1 MAEQKV
7 TKLMAEFPPVS
18 TEQWEKVIEA
28 DLKGADYQKKLVWR
42 TLEGIS
48 VQPYYR
54 AENLKSLTTL
64 SSQPGEFPYVRGAKS
79 CGEWLVRQ
87 TIKVTDPKAAN
98 GHALGVLCKG
108 VTSVGFVINNKEFTA
123 ADLDVLL
130 KGIVF
135 SAVELAFSGCAAARV
150 AELFMDKVKREGC
163 PVDDVRATFA
173 IDPLKRAATK
183 GGFCK
188 GHDCFDRLADLVRKA
203 EGYKRVRVVSVGGV
217 LFNDCGASA
226 VEELAFS
233 LAAGHEYVAQLM
245 DRGLSVDQAA
255 TSLKFNMAISSN
267 YFMEIA
273 KFRAGRMLWAKIMEA
288 YKPSCGCSSKMRV
301 HATTS
306 AWNVTVY
313 DPYVNMLRGTTEAMS
328 AALGSVDS
336 IEVLPFDYA
345 YAEPSE
351 FSTRIA
357 RNAQLLLKEES
368 HLDQVVDAAG
378 GSYYI
383 ESLTA
388 AIAEHAW
395 TLFKSVEDKGGYMAA
410 LKAGYV
416 QQVIAETAAKRDKNI
431 ATRRD
436 ILLGTNQ
443 YPNFN
448 EVADQAVA
456 MDMVTRK
463 VAAVGGASCCCGD
476 TKTEFLPLVAY
487 RGGMAFEALR
497 LRTDRSGRRPQVFML
512 TCGALSFARARSQF
526 ACNFF
531 ACAGFETVDNTYFAS
546 VAEGAKAAAAAGA
559 EIVVVCASD
568 DDYITA
574 AVEAKSLLAAAG
586 SKAIVVV
593 AGDPASRSE
602 LEAAGITHFISVRN
616 NVLET
621 LQGYQQEL
629 NIK

>member
-42 TLEGIS
+42 TMEGFS

-54 AENLKSLTTL
+54 AENLKDLKHLGSN
-64 SSQPGEFPYVRGAKS
+64 PGEFPYVRGGKRT
-79 CGEWLVRQ
+79 GEWLVRQ
-87 TIKVTDPKAAN
+87 TIKVGDVKAAN
-98 GHALGVLCKG
+98 SLALGVLMKG
-108 VTSVGFVINNKEFTA
+108 VTSLGFVVNSKEFTA
-123 ADLDVLL
+123 SELDTLL
-130 KGIVF
+130 GGI
-135 SAVELAFSGCAAARV
+135 SLTAVEVAFSGCGVKRV
-150 AELFMDKVKREGC
+150 AELFVAKVKAQKLD
-163 PVDDVRATFA
+163 VDVVRATFA

-188 GHDCFDRLADLVRKA
+188 GGECFDELASLIKMTEPFTRI
-203 EGYKRVRVVSVGGV
+203 RVIGVGGV
-217 LFNDCGASA
+217 LFNSCGASA

-233 LAAGHEYVAQLM
+233 LAAGHEYIVEM
-245 DRGLSVDQAA
+245 MERGLTVDQAA
-255 TSLKFNMAISSN
+255 CAIKFNMAVSSN

-273 KFRAGRMLWAKIMEA
+273 KFRAGRMLWANVVAA
-288 YKPSCGCSSKMRV
+288 YAPKRSCSSKMRV

-306 AWNVTVY
+306 TWNMTAY

-328 AALGSVDS
+328 AALASVES
-336 IEVLPFDYA
+336 IEVLPFDHV

-357 RNAQLLLKEES
+357 RNTQLLLKEES
-368 HLDQVVDAAG
+368 HFDQVADAAA

-383 ESLTA
+383 ENLTA
-388 AIAEHAW
+388 SIAEHAW
-395 TLFKSVEDKGGYMAA
+395 ALFQKVENCGGYSAA
-410 LKAGYV
+410 LRAGLV
-416 QQVIAETAAKRDKNI
+416 QQTIAATAAQRDKNL

-436 ILLGTNQ
+436 VLLGTNQ

-448 EVADQAVA
+448 EVADA
-456 MDMVTRK
+456 K
-463 VAAVGGASCCCGD
+463 VEMKDVVRAAGGAGSVSCCCGK
-476 TKTEFLPLVAY
+476 TATEFAPLMAY
-487 RGGMAFEALR
+487 RGAMAFEELR
-497 LRTDRSGRRPQVFML
+497 LRTDRSGRRPKVFML
-512 TCGALSFARARSQF
+512 TCGALSFARARAQF

-531 ACAGFETVDNTYFAS
+531 GCAGFETVDNTYFGS
-546 VAEGAKAAAAAGA
+546 VAEGVKAAIAAKA

-568 DDYITA
+568 DDYA
-574 AVEAKSLLAAAG
+574 EMAVEAGRLLAG
-586 SKAIVVV
+586 TGVIVVV
-593 AGDPASRSE
+593 AGDPASRAE
-602 LEAAGITHFISVRN
+602 LEAAGLTHFISVKN

-621 LQGYQQEL
+621 LQGYQKEL